1 VTQSW
6 LPSGSALCDRN
17 TVLFYLL
24 LSEHLEEM
32 MPIVCTPRE
41 SLIIGHSGALAGSV
55 GRRSAS
61 R

>member
-6 LPSGSALCDRN
+6 PPSGSALCDRN

-32 MPIVCTPRE
+32 MPIVCTPRCDDQARC
-41 SLIIGHSGALAGSV
+41 S
-55 GRRSAS
+55 RSCDDTI
-61 R
+61 